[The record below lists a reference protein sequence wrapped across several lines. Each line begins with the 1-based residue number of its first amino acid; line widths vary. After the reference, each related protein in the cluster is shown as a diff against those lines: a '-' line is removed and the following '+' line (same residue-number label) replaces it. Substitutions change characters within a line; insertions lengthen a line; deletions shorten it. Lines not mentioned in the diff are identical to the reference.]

1 MPNHRWPLSTVF
13 IVSTL
18 HVFCA
23 AAQNTGCSTAMGDV
37 EVRGNLTIAAP
48 CELTGTEVRGNVTLF
63 SGGSLIAS
71 DIVVRGKLEASRAD
85 FVVIEESRIDGNL
98 DLEELVGDS
107 SSIETTELGGNV
119 SLKNNRSA
127 FELLNNEI
135 DGNVQL
141 SGNSGGLSISGNL
154 IDGHLNCSGNV
165 PAPFGL
171 ANRAEKTQGQCQN
184 LRPQESGPSPPPEMP
199 VPPATSSPP
208 PPTSSPPPA
217 TPPPTSA
224 SPPAASPPGGGNPAP
239 RDTTRPTLSL
249 RGAPSVSV
257 TINSPYVD
265 EGASAM
271 DSNDGDLTP
280 RIVVANPVDTAV
292 IGTYTITYT
301 VSDLSGNAAVP
312 VTRTVT
318 VGPQSSEG
326 SGGGAM
332 GWSFA
337 WLLLPLAARYLR
349 RRSENALWANR
360 LRVRR
365 AGVR

>member
-1 MPNHRWPLSTVF
+1 
-13 IVSTL
+13 
-18 HVFCA
+18 
-23 AAQNTGCSTAMGDV
+23 MGDV

-48 CELTGTEVRGNVTLF
+48 CELTGTEVRGNVTMF
-63 SGGSLIAS
+63 SGGALIAS
-71 DIVVRGKLEASRAD
+71 DIRVRGNLEASRAD
-85 FVVIEESRIDGNL
+85 FVVIEESRIEGNL

-127 FELLNNEI
+127 LELLNNEI
-135 DGNVQL
+135 DGNVQV
-141 SGNSGGLSISGNL
+141 SGNSGGLSIAGNL
-154 IDGHLNCSGNV
+154 IDGHLSCSGNV

-171 ANRAEKTQGQCQN
+171 GNRAEKSQGQCQN
-184 LRPQESGPSPPPEMP
+184 LRPQESGPSPPLPPQMP
-199 VPPATSSPP
+199 VPPPSSPP
-208 PPTSSPPPA
+208 PPTSSTPPA

-224 SPPAASPPGGGNPAP
+224 SPPMAAPPAGGNPAP

-265 EGASAM
+265 EGATAM
-271 DSNDGDLTP
+271 DSNDGDLTA
-280 RIVVANPVDTAV
+280 RIAVANPVDTAV

-301 VSDLSGNAAVP
+301 VSDSSGNAAVP

-318 VGPQSSEG
+318 VGPQASEG
-326 SGGGAM
+326 SGGGAV

-337 WLLLPLAARYLR
+337 WLLLPLAGRYLR
-349 RRSENALWANR
+349 RRSENVMGAAR
-360 LRVRR
+360 HASVRYR
-365 AGVR
+365 